1 MMARNDM
8 PLARAALAAAV
19 SVALVAGAARAA
31 TPGVDEA
38 PAAGPAV
45 PLVVPPVVVKT
56 LDNGLTVLVARRA
69 ATPLVTVSVMLR
81 AGAER
86 DEAGKA
92 GVADLTATLLTRGT
106 RRAGKPLSATD
117 IARQAETLGGDLT
130 AASAFGSSELS
141 LTVTTPRAG
150 DALSLLADL
159 VRHPTFPDAEF
170 KRTLA
175 EKLDGLRLQMSQP
188 GRVAGLAARR
198 AWWGDSPYGASVT
211 PASVGR
217 ITRADVQRFHERTY
231 RPDIAAVVFAG
242 DIDEATALALV
253 MHRFGD
259 WKAPAAAW
267 PAADL
272 APPASKA
279 PALLS
284 IDLGGVGQ
292 SGVVVAAP
300 YVPVDAPTRY
310 VAQVAN
316 AVLGGG
322 YSARLNEEVRINRG
336 LAYGA
341 SSRGDSQAAGGVVLA
356 QAQTNNPTAGQVV
369 ELMRGELTRLGETP
383 PPADELAARQASL
396 VGGFGRQLDT
406 TATLAGLV
414 GRQWTRGLPIADL
427 NVYTERVLAVTP
439 AQVREFAATSWK
451 AGALRVVVA
460 GDQSQSAEGLKKV
473 APDGVFV
480 KLADVDFEK
489 AALLK

>member
-1 MMARNDM
+1 MARRNK
-8 PLARAALAAAV
+8 PLARAAFAAAISMALAAG
-19 SVALVAGAARAA
+19 GARGA
-31 TPGVDEA
+31 TPGVDEP
-38 PAAGPAV
+38 PAAGPAAA
-45 PLVVPPVVVKT
+45 LAVPPVVVRT
-56 LDNGLTVLVARRA
+56 LDNGLTVLVVRRA

-92 GVADLTATLLTRGT
+92 GVAELTATLLARGT
-106 RRAGKPLSATD
+106 RRAGKLLTTTD
-117 IARQAETLGGDLT
+117 IAREAETLGGDLT
-130 AASAFGSSELS
+130 AASTFGSSELS
-141 LTVTTPRAG
+141 LTVTTPHAG
-150 DALSLLADL
+150 EALGLLADL

-170 KRTLA
+170 KRTVA

-188 GRVAGLAARR
+188 GRVAALAARR

-217 ITRADVQRFHERTY
+217 ITRADVQRFHERQY

-242 DIDEATALALV
+242 DIDEAAALALAKD
-253 MHRFGD
+253 RFGD
-259 WKAPAAAW
+259 WKAPEAAL
-267 PAADL
+267 PAPDRA
-272 APPASKA
+272 APASRA
-279 PALLS
+279 PALVS

-300 YVPVDAPTRY
+300 YVPVDSPTRY

-322 YSARLNEEVRINRG
+322 YSARLNEEVRIKRG

-341 SSRGDSQAAGGVVLA
+341 SSRGDSQVPGGVVLA

-369 ELMRGELTRLGETP
+369 ELMRAELTRLGETAP
-383 PPADELAARQASL
+383 PPDELAARQASL

-406 TATLAGLV
+406 TANLAGLV
-414 GRQWTRGLPIADL
+414 GRQWTRGLPISDL

-439 AQVREFAATSWK
+439 AQVRDFAATNWK
-451 AGALRVVVA
+451 PGSLRVVVA
-460 GDQSQSAEGLKKV
+460 GDQAQSTEGLKKV

-489 AALLK
+489 AALVK

>member
-1 MMARNDM
+1 MTARL
-8 PLARAALAAAV
+8 PLSLSRAALAAAIS
-19 SVALVAGAARAA
+19 SVLAAGPAAAA
-31 TPGVDEA
+31 TPGVDE
-38 PAAGPAV
+38 PPGAGPAV

-92 GVADLTATLLTRGT
+92 GLADLTATLLTRGT
-106 RRAGKPLSATD
+106 RRAGKALTTTD

-130 AASAFGSSELS
+130 AASAFGASELS
-141 LTVTTPRAG
+141 MTVTTPRTG
-150 DALSLLADL
+150 EALDLLADL

-170 KRTLA
+170 KRTVA

-217 ITRADVQRFHERTY
+217 ITRADIQRFHDRFY

-242 DIDEATALALV
+242 DIDEATALALAKR
-253 MHRFGD
+253 RFGD
-259 WKAPAAAW
+259 WKAPKAAL
-267 PAADL
+267 PAADS
-272 APPASKA
+272 AAPASKA

-322 YSARLNEEVRINRG
+322 YSARLNEEVRIKRG

-341 SSRGDSQAAGGVVLA
+341 SSRGDSQAPGGVVLA

-369 ELMRGELTRLGETP
+369 DLVRGEITRLAETP

-439 AQVREFAATSWK
+439 TQVRDFAAANWK
-451 AGALRVVVA
+451 PGSLRVVVA
-460 GDQSQSAEGLKKV
+460 GDQSQSAEGLRKV

-489 AALLK
+489 AALVK